1 MTQERRASIKKLPTG
16 VPGLDLVL
24 GGGLPEFSFTLI
36 AGEPGT
42 GKTTLAQQFLF
53 ENATPEL
60 TALYFTVLGEPAVKM
75 LRYQQQYTFFDP
87 RKVDES
93 IRFVNLTDDVLE
105 RGLEGVL
112 ERIVH
117 EVKESGAA
125 FVVVDSFRSLVRAT
139 DPGNATAPPELQKFV
154 ERLAVHLTTWEVTS
168 LLVGE
173 YEDAGRRGNGV
184 FTIADS
190 ILSLSQAS
198 DNNSVVRKL
207 QVVKVRGQAQMPG
220 LHTFRITDDGLQVF
234 PRLSLAVDEKE
245 RETPIGRAAT
255 GVAGLDEMMGGGI
268 PVGDSVLIVGPTGTG
283 KSVLATQFI
292 AEGVRRGEP
301 GVLVV
306 FEEHPKEY
314 LYRAEGLGFEL
325 GDMVREGKLEALY
338 LRPLDLSPDE
348 TLHEIREAVRRV
360 GAKRVVIDSMSG
372 FELALAPTFRTDF
385 REALYRLVGALTGVG
400 ITVITTMEAAQSH
413 EEVRFTPNVISFLA
427 DDLVSFRYIEVERAL
442 KKVVAV
448 VKMRGSQHSKEYR
461 EYEITDSGIAI
472 VGNLDGYV
480 GRISGAPYL
489 ATWEYPGGRPSEPSP

>member
-1 MTQERRASIKKLPTG
+1 MTQERKASIEKLPTG

-24 GGGLPEFSFTLI
+24 GGGLPEYSFTLI

-53 ENATPEL
+53 ENATPEQ
-60 TALYFTVLGEPAVKM
+60 TGLYFTVLGEPAVKM
-75 LRYQQQYTFFDP
+75 LRYQQQFTFFDS

-93 IRFVNLTDDVLE
+93 VRFMNLTDDALE

-112 ERIVH
+112 ERIVQ
-117 EVKESGAA
+117 EVKASGAT

-139 DPGNATAPPELQKFV
+139 ATIAAPTDLQNFV

-173 YEDAGRRGNGV
+173 YEHADKRGNAV

-190 ILSLSQAS
+190 ILWLSQAP

-234 PRLSLAVDEKE
+234 PRLSLAVGGQK
-245 RETPIGRAAT
+245 RETPSGRATT

-314 LYRAEGLGFEL
+314 LHRAEGLGFEL
-325 GDMVREGKLEALY
+325 SEMVREGKLEALY

-348 TLHEIREAVRRV
+348 TLYEIREAVRRV

-372 FELALAPTFRTDF
+372 FELALAPTFRADF

-461 EYEITDSGIAI
+461 EYEITDHGIEI
-472 VGNLDGYV
+472 GGDLDGYV

-489 ATWEYPGGRPSEPSP
+489 ATWEYVSGLPQPPP